1 MLLQD
6 LPLIE
11 LLLALPD
18 LWAAWVAALQ
28 QTVS

>member
-1 MLLQD
+1 MLLRD

-18 LWAAWVAALQ
+18 LRAVWVAALQ